1 VKRWPGVA
9 MATAADPLAL
19 QGAAGRGLRLRPPVL
34 ALLLAATALMLHGA
48 AFGAVA
54 PLGAAPWAGAAL
66 GAAALGWMAWAALLF
81 AQART
86 TLQPKGQP
94 LVLVEEGP
102 YRFGRNPMYLGMAG
116 LLLALALG
124 LGVPLLVLAMA
135 IFTVV
140 IDRVQIPYEEQR
152 LQRHFGGWYS
162 DYKAQVR
169 RWF

>member
-1 VKRWPGVA
+1 

>member
-1 VKRWPGVA
+1 
-9 MATAADPLAL
+9 MASAADPGALA
-19 QGAAGRGLRLRPPVL
+19 GLRLRPPAL
-34 ALLLAATALMLHGA
+34 ALLLAATALTLHGA

-66 GAAALGWMAWAALLF
+66 GALSAGWMLWAALLF
-81 AQART
+81 ARART
-86 TLQPKGQP
+86 TLQPRGQP

-116 LLLALALG
+116 LLLALSLG
-124 LGVPLLVLAMA
+124 LGVPLLVLAAA

-140 IDRVQIPYEEQR
+140 IDRVQIPYEEAR

-162 DYKAQVR
+162 DYKAQTR
-169 RWF
+169 RWI